1 MSSEV
6 VSNYNCLT
14 LIVGSRTL
22 LNDKSFS
29 PGQSESAVEPCR
41 AAVGVRGGGGCSGL
55 EVEHNC
61 RQN

>member
-41 AAVGVRGGGGCSGL
+41 AAGGVRGGGGCSGL

-61 RQN
+61 RHI